1 MVATPVSAQRAE
13 LQGSIGHVAY
23 DEGFPSGESQYC
35 RIECEDAKPPR
46 GMYVRITDP
55 SGESFVARIIDGP
68 FFTKGSRSTFY
79 SLELG
84 AMMVEGCKTALR
96 SRPQPGSPVTLLD
109 ADATQDYLG
118 AAGDLKLGQLLGQ
131 PDVEISLDSG
141 TLVRHVG
148 IFGTTGSG
156 KSNTLQVIAE
166 EARNG
171 GRAIAL
177 FDIEGEY
184 VRMNEPTEDL
194 IPLLSEFGEKPG
206 PIEDFCVYVPAPNS
220 SLNPKA
226 KKFGIPFQDLDLEIF
241 ADVLGLTPFERVYLL
256 DIARKTKDMSGSLQA
271 YDLNSVMNTIRKR
284 IEGQVDKTST
294 PEMVAEAHMG
304 LFTKLSVAQRA
315 GIIDAPY
322 EKVTPEMLC
331 VPGRISVIDVSESS
345 DVVRN
350 LCVAHYLRDIFR
362 YKTHHPQSSP
372 LMLFVE
378 EIHTFISK
386 GKSSKMIATITM
398 LTEMARQG
406 RKRGL
411 GLGIVSQQP
420 ALLPSELIELCN
432 TRFIHKLGSTPNLQ
446 ALRQSTGNVPDS
458 LWALLP
464 SLGKGE
470 VLVSSPKFEQAIV
483 AKIRPNKSK
492 RLRTEFG

>member
-1 MVATPVSAQRAE
+1 MVTTPISAQRAS
-13 LQGSIGHVAY
+13 LQERIGQVIF
-23 DEGFPSGESQYC
+23 DEGFSSGESQYC
-35 RIECEDAKPPR
+35 RMECEDAKPLR
-46 GMYVRITDP
+46 GVYVRITD
-55 SGESFVARIIDGP
+55 SSAESFIGRIIDGP

-84 AMMVEGCKTALR
+84 AMMAEGRKTALR

-109 ADATQDYLG
+109 ADATQSYLG
-118 AAGDLKLGQLLGQ
+118 AAGDLKLGRLLGQ

-166 EARNG
+166 EARKG

-194 IPLLSEFGEKPG
+194 ISLLAEFGEKPG
-206 PIEDFCVYVPAPNS
+206 PIEDFRVYVPAPNS
-220 SLNPKA
+220 SLNPNA

-256 DIARKTKDMSGSLQA
+256 EVARKAKDMSGSLQV
-271 YDLNSVMNTIRKR
+271 YDLNSVMSMLRKR
-284 IEGQVDKTST
+284 IEGQVDKIST

-315 GIIDAPY
+315 DIIDAPY
-322 EKVTPEMLC
+322 EKITPETLC
-331 VPGRISVIDVSESS
+331 VPGRVSVIDVSESS
-345 DVVRN
+345 DILRN

-378 EIHTFISK
+378 EIHTLISK

-458 LWALLP
+458 LWALMP

-470 VLVSSPKFEQAIV
+470 VLVSSPKFEQAII

>member
-1 MVATPVSAQRAE
+1 MVTTSMSAQRISTE
-13 LQGSIGHVAY
+13 IPVGRVIF
-23 DEGFPSGESQYC
+23 DETTSKGESNYC

-46 GMYVRITDP
+46 GVYVRVADP
-55 SGESFVARIIDGP
+55 SGESFIARIIDGP
-68 FFTKGSRSTFY
+68 YYLKGSRSSFF

-84 AMMVEGCKTALR
+84 ALIVEGRKTAIR
-96 SRPQPGSPVTLLD
+96 SRPTPGSQVTVLD
-109 ADATQDYLG
+109 AATTQTYLG
-118 AAGDLKLGQLLGQ
+118 TSGDLPLGRLIGQ
-131 PDVEISLDSG
+131 PEVKIALDSG

-166 EARNG
+166 EASKG
-171 GRAIAL
+171 GRAILL

-194 IPLLSEFGEKPG
+194 IPILADFGEKPE
-206 PIEDFCVYVPAPNS
+206 PVKEFRVHVPAPNT
-220 SLNPKA
+220 SLNPNA
-226 KKFGIPFQDLDLEIF
+226 KKFGIPFPDLDLEIF
-241 ADVLGLTPFERVYLL
+241 SDVLGLTPFERVYLL
-256 DIARKTKDMSGSLQA
+256 DVARKTKDMSGSLQP
-271 YDLNSVMNTIRKR
+271 YNLSSVINTLRKR

-304 LFTKLSVAQRA
+304 LFTKLSLAQRA

-322 EKVTPEMLC
+322 EKIAPEMFC

-345 DVVRN
+345 DTLRN
-350 LCVAHYLRDIFR
+350 LCVAHYLRDVFR
-362 YKTHHPQSSP
+362 YKTHNPQSVP
-372 LMLFVE
+372 LMLLVE
-378 EIHTFISK
+378 EIHTFINK
-386 GKSSKMIATITM
+386 GKSSKMLATITM

-458 LWALLP
+458 LWALMP

-483 AKIRPNKSK
+483 ARIRPNKSK

>member
-1 MVATPVSAQRAE
+1 MVTTPLSTQKISPLGLV
-13 LQGSIGHVAY
+13 GHVAF
-23 DEGFPSGESQYC
+23 DEGITRGESQYC
-35 RIECEDAKPPR
+35 LLECEDARPMR
-46 GMYVRITDP
+46 GVYVHVDDP

-68 FFTKGSRSTFY
+68 FFVKGSHSTFY
-79 SLELG
+79 TLELG
-84 AMMVEGCKTALR
+84 AMEVEGRKTVIR
-96 SRPQPGSPVTLLD
+96 SRPTPGSLVTLMD
-109 ADATQDYLG
+109 TERTQGYLG
-118 AAGDLKLGQLLGQ
+118 ASGDLKLGVLLGQ
-131 PDVEISLDSG
+131 PDVTVSLDSG
-141 TLVRHVG
+141 TLVRHLG

-166 EARNG
+166 EASKG
-171 GRAIAL
+171 GRAVVL

-194 IPLLSEFGEKPG
+194 IPILADFGKKPEPIREFR
-206 PIEDFCVYVPAPNS
+206 VYVPAPNS
-220 SLNPKA
+220 SLNPNA

-241 ADVLGLTPFERVYLL
+241 AEVLGLTPFERVYLFE
-256 DIARKTKDMSGSLQA
+256 IARKVKDMSGSFQP
-271 YDLNSVMNTIRKR
+271 YDLNGVLTALRKR

-304 LFTKLSVAQRA
+304 LFTKLSLAQRA

-322 EKVTPEMLC
+322 EKITPENLC
-331 VPGRISVIDVSESS
+331 VPGRVSVIDVGESS
-345 DVVRN
+345 DILRN
-350 LCVAHYLRDIFR
+350 LCVAHYLRDVFR
-362 YKTHHPQSSP
+362 YKTHYPQSPP

-386 GKSSKMIATITM
+386 GKSARMLATITM

-458 LWALLP
+458 LWAMLP

-470 VLVSSPKFEQAIV
+470 VLVSSPKYEQAIV
-483 AKIRPNKSK
+483 ARIRPNQSK

>member
-1 MVATPVSAQRAE
+1 MVATLVTAQKP
-13 LQGSIGHVAY
+13 LQRDTIGHIVF
-23 DEGFPSGESQYC
+23 DEGSSKGESQYC
-35 RIECEDAKPPR
+35 QMECEEAKPLR
-46 GMYVRITDP
+46 GVYVLVNDP

-68 FFTKGSRSTFY
+68 FYIKGSHSTLY
-79 SLELG
+79 TLELG
-84 AMMVEGCKTALR
+84 AMTVEGRKTALR
-96 SRPQPGSPVTLLD
+96 SRPQPGSAVSVLD

-118 AAGDLKLGQLLGQ
+118 ASGDLRLGRLLGQ
-131 PDVEISLDSG
+131 PDVWISLDSR
-141 TLVRHVG
+141 TLVRHIG

-166 EARNG
+166 ETSKG
-171 GRAIAL
+171 GRGVVL

-194 IPLLSEFGEKPG
+194 IPILSEFGEKPE
-206 PIEDFCVYVPAPNS
+206 PVSDFRVYVPAPNS
-220 SLNPKA
+220 SLNPNA
-226 KKFGIPFQDLDLEIF
+226 KKFGIPFSDLDLEIF
-241 ADVLGLTPFERVYLL
+241 ADVLGLTAFERVYLL
-256 DIARKTKDMSGSLQA
+256 DVARKAKDMSGSLQG
-271 YDLNSVMNTIRKR
+271 YDLNSVMNTLRKR
-284 IEGQVDKTST
+284 IEGQIDKTST

-304 LFTKLSVAQRA
+304 LFTKLSVTQRA
-315 GIIDAPY
+315 NIIDAPY
-322 EKVTPEMLC
+322 EKITPEMLC

-345 DVVRN
+345 DILRN
-350 LCVAHYLRDIFR
+350 LCVAHYMREVFR
-362 YKTHHPQSSP
+362 YKTNHPQSPP

-386 GKSSKMIATITM
+386 GKSSRMIATITM

-420 ALLPSELIELCN
+420 ALVPSELIELCN

-458 LWALLP
+458 LWGLMP

-470 VLVSSPKFEQAIV
+470 VVISSPKFEQALV
-483 AKIRPNKSK
+483 ARVRPNKSK
-492 RLRTEFG
+492 RLRVEWG